1 MKIQHYSGKINS
13 DLTALLLTADPDKN
27 SILSYI
33 KSAEI
38 IVALDLEKTIAVVA
52 ITKTKSEFELKNI
65 AVASD
70 YQGRGIAKSLIAAS
84 KDYAKESGA
93 KSLIVGTG
101 NSSLSQLALY
111 QKCGFRIFNIVP
123 DFFVDYDEPIYENG
137 IRCLDLLML
146 KTEL

>member
-1 MKIQHYSGKINS
+1 MNIQHHSGEIDS
-13 DLTALLLTADPDKN
+13 DLMTLLLTADPDKN
-27 SILSYI
+27 AILSYI

-38 IVALDLEKTIAVVA
+38 IIALDSEKIIAVAA
-52 ITKTKSEFELKNI
+52 ITKTDNEFELKNI

-93 KSLIVGTG
+93 TSLIVGTG

-111 QKCGFRIFNIVP
+111 QKCGFRISHVIP
-123 DFFVDYDEPIYENG
+123 DFFLEYDEPIFENG
-137 IRCLDLLML
+137 IRCLDLVML
-146 KTEL
+146 RAEL

>member
-1 MKIQHYSGKINS
+1 MNIQHYSGKINS
-13 DLTALLLTADPDKN
+13 DLMTLLLTADPDKN
-27 SILSYI
+27 AVLSYI

-38 IVALDLEKTIAVVA
+38 IVALDSGKIIAVVA

-65 AVASD
+65 AVASN

-93 KSLIVGTG
+93 NSLIVGTG

-111 QKCGFRIFNIVP
+111 QKCGFRIFDIVP
-123 DFFVDYDEPIYENG
+123 DFFVEYNEPIYENG

-146 KTEL
+146 KADI